1 MISKTGGG
9 GGGGQ
14 LSQQNASLLKDR
26 KSELLAAEDF

>member
-1 MISKTGGG
+1 MKSKT

-14 LSQQNASLLKDR
+14 LSQQNASLLKDK